1 MTEKEL
7 TQILDAGRISMA
19 KRDELVEAII
29 KSPRSIELTG
39 HLLHLVFEEDKTD
52 LWQSSWVFDNVMR
65 KKLSLLFPHIDAFC
79 TSLSSLKSES
89 VIRPMA
95 HTCELLILKYFKK
108 KDPSVINSLKTKH
121 LEEIAEAC
129 FDWLI
134 GQHKVAS
141 KVFAMTSLFYL
152 GEKLEWIRPELKLVI
167 EQQIAEGTAGF
178 KSRGSKTLALLT
190 NLGV

>member
-1 MTEKEL
+1 MTKKEL

-19 KRDELVEAII
+19 RRDEVVTAITQSQ
-29 KSPRSIELTG
+29 KSIELTG
-39 HLLHLVFEEDKTD
+39 HLLQLVFEEDKTD

-65 KKLSLLFPHIDAFC
+65 KDLSLLLPHIDAFC
-79 TSLSSLKSES
+79 TSLSSLKSQS

-108 KDPSVINSLKTKH
+108 KDPSIVQTLKTNH
-121 LEEIAEAC
+121 LEQITEVC

-134 GQHKVAS
+134 GPHKVAS
-141 KVFAMTSLFYL
+141 KVFAMTCLFYL
-152 GEKLEWIRPELKLVI
+152 GEKFDWIRPELKSVI
-167 EQQIAEGTAGF
+167 EQQISGGTAGF
-178 KSRGSKTLALLT
+178 KSRGSKTLALLN